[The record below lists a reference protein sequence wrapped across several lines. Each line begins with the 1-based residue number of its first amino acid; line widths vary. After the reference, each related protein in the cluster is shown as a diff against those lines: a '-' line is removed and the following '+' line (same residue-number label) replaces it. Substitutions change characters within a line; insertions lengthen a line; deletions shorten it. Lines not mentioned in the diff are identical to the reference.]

1 MEEGKRKLQL
11 LPDTYA
17 VCRLEKNAPAP
28 DWGTRGLFSSI
39 TRTEEEL
46 SVVCPDAH
54 VPDGVRRQG
63 GWRVLKVEG
72 PLDFSLTGVLAS
84 LTAPLAREGISVFA
98 LSTYE
103 TDYLLV
109 KTEQLEK
116 AIQAL
121 RGEGY
126 EIKKVRSSELG
137 VRSKRKSLRP
147 PNGRPAARLPSTL
160 RLRPEGSSP
169 KSGRLYKS

>member
-1 MEEGKRKLQL
+1 MKEEKRKLRL

-17 VCRLEKNAPAP
+17 VCRLEKDAPAP
-28 DWGTRGLFSSI
+28 DWGTRGLFSSV
-39 TRTEEEL
+39 TRTAEEL
-46 SVVCPDAH
+46 SVVCPDAQ
-54 VPDGVRRQG
+54 VPGRVKREG

-98 LSTYE
+98 LSTYD

-109 KTEQLEK
+109 KKEQLEK

-126 EIKKVRSSELG
+126 EVKKVRGL
-137 VRSKRKSLRP
+137 
-147 PNGRPAARLPSTL
+147 
-160 RLRPEGSSP
+160 
-169 KSGRLYKS
+169 

>member
-46 SVVCPDAH
+46 SVVCPEVQ
-54 VPDGVRRQG
+54 VPRGVKREA
-63 GWRVLKVEG
+63 GWRALKVEG
-72 PLDFSLTGVLAS
+72 PLDFSLTGILSS
-84 LTAPLAREGISVFA
+84 LTVPLAQKGISVFA
-98 LSTYE
+98 LSTYD
-103 TDYLLV
+103 TDYLFV
-109 KTEQLEK
+109 KDKKLEK

-121 RGEGY
+121 REEGY
-126 EIKKVRSSELG
+126 EVMKGCRVHWSSQ
-137 VRSKRKSLRP
+137 
-147 PNGRPAARLPSTL
+147 
-160 RLRPEGSSP
+160 
-169 KSGRLYKS
+169 

>member
-1 MEEGKRKLQL
+1 MKEAKRNLLL
-11 LPDTYA
+11 LPETYA
-17 VCRLEKNAPAP
+17 VCRLEKDAPAP
-28 DWGTRGLFSSI
+28 DWGTRGLFFSV

-72 PLDFSLTGVLAS
+72 PLDFSLTGILAS

-98 LSTYE
+98 LSTYD

-109 KTEQLEK
+109 KEEKLEK

-121 RGEGY
+121 REEGY
-126 EIKKVRSSELG
+126 AINKVRSSELG
-137 VRSKRKSLRP
+137 VRSRRK
-147 PNGRPAARLPSTL
+147 

-169 KSGRLYKS
+169 KSARPRKS

>member
-1 MEEGKRKLQL
+1 MKETKHNL
-11 LPDTYA
+11 LLVPETYA

-28 DWGTRGLFSSI
+28 DWGAQGLFSSI

-54 VPDGVRRQG
+54 VPDRVRRQG
-63 GWRVLKVEG
+63 GWRVLKVHG
-72 PLDFSLTGVLAS
+72 PLDFSLTGILAS

-98 LSTYE
+98 LSTYD

-109 KTEQLEK
+109 KKEQLEK
-116 AIQAL
+116 AIQTL
-121 RGEGY
+121 QEEGY
-126 EIKKVRSSELG
+126 AINKVRSSELR
-137 VRSKRKSLRP
+137 VRSRRK
-147 PNGRPAARLPSTL
+147 

-169 KSGRLYKS
+169 KSSRPHKS

>member
-1 MEEGKRKLQL
+1 MKEAKHKIRL
-11 LPDTYA
+11 LPHTYA

-28 DWGTRGLFSSI
+28 DWGTRGLFFSI

-54 VPDGVRRQG
+54 VPRGVKREG

-72 PLDFSLTGVLAS
+72 PLNFSLTGVLAS
-84 LTAPLAREGISVFA
+84 LTAPLARKRITVFA
-98 LSTYE
+98 LSTYD

-109 KTEQLEK
+109 KEEKLEE

-121 RGEGY
+121 REEGY
-126 EIKKVRSSELG
+126 AVKKVRSL
-137 VRSKRKSLRP
+137 
-147 PNGRPAARLPSTL
+147 
-160 RLRPEGSSP
+160 
-169 KSGRLYKS
+169 

>member
-28 DWGTRGLFSSI
+28 DWGTGGLFSSI

-54 VPDGVRRQG
+54 VPDGVKRQG

-84 LTAPLAREGISVFA
+84 LTAPLARKGISVFA
-98 LSTYE
+98 LSTYD

-109 KTEQLEK
+109 KKEQLEK

-126 EIKKVRSSELG
+126 EVE
-137 VRSKRKSLRP
+137 
-147 PNGRPAARLPSTL
+147 
-160 RLRPEGSSP
+160 EGCRVQGE
-169 KSGRLYKS
+169 K

>member
-1 MEEGKRKLQL
+1 MKEAKRKLLL
-11 LPDTYA
+11 LPETYA

-28 DWGTRGLFSSI
+28 DWGTRGLFSSV
-39 TRTEEEL
+39 TRTPEEL
-46 SVVCPDAH
+46 SVVCPDAQ
-54 VPDGVRRQG
+54 VPRRVKRES

-98 LSTYE
+98 LSTYD

-109 KTEQLEK
+109 KEEKREK

-121 RGEGY
+121 REEGY
-126 EIKKVRSSELG
+126 EVMKGRSGQGAGGRGKKGCRV
-137 VRSKRKSLRP
+137 
-147 PNGRPAARLPSTL
+147 
-160 RLRPEGSSP
+160 
-169 KSGRLYKS
+169 